1 MTTDARE
8 LIVDTQTSFR
18 VDRRAYTDPSL
29 FALERERIFETCWIY
44 ACHASELPSPGD
56 FVTRH
61 VAGRDLIL
69 VRDADN
75 ELRALLNVC
84 THRGSRVCLE
94 PCGNATSFRCP
105 YHAWTFDTRG
115 ELRGLPGAERYPKPP
130 RADLHRVRLET
141 YRDFA
146 FVTLSPSAPPLVDYL
161 AGATEHLDLV
171 VDQSLG
177 AGMEIVPGTHR
188 YDIRANWKLLG
199 ENSID
204 AYHVQVLHR
213 RFLDYVAEHGVR
225 KTRPAGRSIALGNG
239 HAVTE
244 SSPPISCKP
253 IAYWG
258 PPMPL
263 SMKPS
268 ILAMQARLR
277 DAYGDERAHQIHSTY
292 RQLQIFPNL
301 IVVDTTA
308 ITIRTWDPIAID
320 RIATTAWALA
330 PRGQDAELR
339 AISLAGFLTFFGP
352 GGFASPDDIEIL
364 ELVQRGFANKEQRF
378 VDFSRGIASPDPAYD
393 DELPQR
399 EFWREWRRWMEAV
412 R

>member
-1 MTTDARE
+1 MLDARDA
-8 LIVDTQTSFR
+8 IVDSATSFR

-29 FALERERIFETCWIY
+29 FERERERIFETCWIY
-44 ACHASELPSPGD
+44 ACHASELPGAGD
-56 FVTRH
+56 FVTRR

-69 VRDADN
+69 VRDPDGG
-75 ELRALLNVC
+75 LRAMLNVC

-94 PCGNATSFRCP
+94 PRGTASSFRCP

-115 ELRGLPGAERYPKPP
+115 ELRGIPGADRYPRPV

-146 FVTLSPSAPPLVDYL
+146 FVTLAATGPSLVEYL
-161 AGATEHLDLV
+161 AGAAEHLDLV

-188 YDIRANWKLLG
+188 YEIDANWKLLG

-204 AYHVQVLHR
+204 GYHVQVLHR
-213 RFLDYVAEHGVR
+213 RFIDYVAEHGVR
-225 KTRPAGRSIALGNG
+225 KMRPGGRSIALGNG

-244 SSPPISCKP
+244 STPPISCKP

-263 SMKPS
+263 SMKPAV
-268 ILAMQARLR
+268 LAMQARLR
-277 DAYGDERAHQIHSTY
+277 EAYGDERAQRIGGTY

-308 ITIRTWDPIAID
+308 VTIRTWDPIAID
-320 RIATTAWALA
+320 RMAATAWALA
-330 PRGQDAELR
+330 PRGQDPELR
-339 AISLAGFLTFFGP
+339 AISLATFLTFFGP

-364 ELVQRGFANKEQRF
+364 ELLQRGFSNRELRY
-378 VDFSRGIASPDPAYD
+378 VDFSRGIASAEPAYD
-393 DELPQR
+393 DELAQR
-399 EFWREWRRWMEAV
+399 AFWRQWRNLVAEPA
-412 R
+412 